1 MTEPAPPAPVVTAQE
16 FADLEHLQFGGNEFT
31 PKVAGVASIEQSLG
45 IYDLNHFMPEVLAFT
60 PHT

>member
-1 MTEPAPPAPVVTAQE
+1 MVTAQE